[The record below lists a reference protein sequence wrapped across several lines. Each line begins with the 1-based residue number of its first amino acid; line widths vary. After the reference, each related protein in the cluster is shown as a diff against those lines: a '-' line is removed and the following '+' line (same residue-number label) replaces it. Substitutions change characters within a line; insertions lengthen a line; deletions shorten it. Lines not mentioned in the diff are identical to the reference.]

1 MSVFMDDIATAAK
14 TEHIRKGIQLHK
26 DGSHGLNKTKYMIV
40 KTGRQ
45 EEINETVKTERIQRK
60 DKYKYLGL
68 TISTVG
74 H

>member
-1 MSVFMDDIATAAK
+1 
-14 TEHIRKGIQLHK
+14 
-26 DGSHGLNKTKYMIV
+26 MIV